1 MAIKKEIELDI
12 KVESVG
18 NLKQQ
23 LREAQKEVEALSDKF
38 GATSEAAIK
47 AAKKAAELKDQIG
60 DAKALTDAFNPDAK
74 FKALTSS
81 LSGVAAGFGAFQ
93 GALGLVGVEG
103 EEVEKTLLKVQS
115 AMAISEGLQQLGE
128 ARDSFKQLG
137 AVAKSVF
144 TGIKGAVAA
153 TGIGLLV
160 IALGT
165 IYTYWDDIKGALS
178 GVSDEQDKLNEKA
191 HQNVL
196 IEQQKLDKLNSQD
209 NSLRLQGLTEKEIL
223 KLKIA
228 QTDEVIKKSELELEQ
243 TINTHKA
250 QVEAEERN
258 KKILTGIIQFTTIP
272 LQLILKTIDKV
283 GSFLGKDFNLTD
295 KLNDWSASLIFDPKK
310 VKYEGY
316 LVEKEARENLA
327 KLKESRAGYQLQ
339 VNAIDKQAAD
349 ERAKIQN
356 EKNKTALDKEKEY
369 NDAVIK
375 ARKELED
382 EINRIGEAAR
392 DKRNKE
398 QEDRKEAAKKADQD
412 IYDNAKGYLEAAIL
426 DNANNFQAKID
437 LLDVQKSE
445 LLQNKELTEGEI
457 AAIEAKYRKDREQL
471 DKEEDEKKQ
480 KRISQQ
486 VQGVQDSLSIIS
498 NLTELFAGK
507 SRKQQERAF
516 KIQKAVNIASAV
528 IDTYKAAN
536 AALASAPPPLNFIA
550 MGAAITAGLVNVK
563 KIASQKFEG
572 GGASSGGGGSF
583 SGGGSSGGGAM
594 GGSSTVITPNFNIVG
609 NNGQNQLGN
618 LAPVQAFVVSSEMTT
633 QQALDRNRLRNATF

>member
-23 LREAQKEVEALSDKF
+23 LKQAQREVEALSEKF
-38 GATSEAAIK
+38 GATSEQAIK
-47 AAKKAAELKDQIG
+47 AAKKAAELKDAIG

-103 EEVEKTLLKVQS
+103 EQVEKTLLKVQS

-178 GVSDEQDKLNEKA
+178 GVSDEQDRLNEKA

-295 KLNDWSASLIFDPKK
+295 KLNDWSSSLIFDPKK

-339 VNAIDKQAAD
+339 INAIDKNAEA
-349 ERAKIQN
+349 ERNRIKN
-356 EKNKTALDKEKEY
+356 ESKTKDKEL
-369 NDAVIK
+369 A
-375 ARKELED
+375 
-382 EINRIGEAAR
+382 
-392 DKRNKE
+392 
-398 QEDRKEAAKKADQD
+398 
-412 IYDNAKGYLEAAIL
+412 
-426 DNANNFQAKID
+426 
-437 LLDVQKSE
+437 
-445 LLQNKELTEGEI
+445 
-457 AAIEAKYRKDREQL
+457 
-471 DKEEDEKKQ
+471 DEKKKQ
-480 KRISQQ
+480 AEEDALAEEAFLTSAKDRNKNFHDTIRENEIHSDNLKKKIASDYLAYIKEQNAKEVEEEKKKEEAKKQLRAQQ

-563 KIASQKFEG
+563 KIASQQFQG
-572 GGASSGGGGSF
+572 GGASSGGGSF
-583 SGGGSSGGGAM
+583 SGGGASSGGAM

-618 LAPVQAFVVSSEMTT
+618 LAPVQAFVVSSEMTS
-633 QQALDRNRLRNATF
+633 QQQLDRNRLRNATF

>member
-103 EEVEKTLLKVQS
+103 EQVEKTLLKVQS

-178 GVSDEQDKLNEKA
+178 GVSDEQDRLNEKA

-295 KLNDWSASLIFDPKK
+295 KLNDWSSSLIFDPKK

-339 VNAIDKQAAD
+339 INAIDKNAEAERARIKKESYKNQAD
-349 ERAKIQN
+349 EDKAEMERRAMMAQGEIDADAASYEYFAAQ
-356 EKNKTALDKEKEY
+356 DKKKADEKE
-369 NDAVIK
+369 A
-375 ARKELED
+375 ARLKELED
-382 EINRIGEAAR
+382 E
-392 DKRNKE
+392 
-398 QEDRKEAAKKADQD
+398 Q
-412 IYDNAKGYLEAAIL
+412 IL
-426 DNANNFQAKID
+426 AT
-437 LLDVQKSE
+437 L
-445 LLQNKELTEGEI
+445 
-457 AAIEAKYRKDREQL
+457 REQIRL
-471 DKEEDEKKQ
+471 KEVKDEEDKQ
-480 KRISQQ
+480 ARLKQLRANQI
-486 VQGVQDSLSIIS
+486 QGTLDTLSLLS
-498 NLTELFAGK
+498 NLAELFAGK
-507 SRKQQERAF
+507 SKAQQERAF
-516 KIQKAVNIASAV
+516 KIQKAANIAATLIETYLGAQKAYTSQIIPLDPTSV
-528 IDTYKAAN
+528 IRG
-536 AALASAPPPLNFIA
+536 ALA
-550 MGAAITAGLVNVK
+550 AAVVVSSGLLNVK
-563 KIASQKFEG
+563 KIASTQFNS
-572 GGASSGGGGSF
+572 GGASGGGGSASVGGMGGGA
-583 SGGGSSGGGAM
+583 SGGGSS
-594 GGSSTVITPNFNIVG
+594 VISPNFNIVG

-618 LAPVQAFVVSSEMTT
+618 LAPVQAYVVSGDMTS
-633 QQALDRNRLRNATF
+633 QQQLDRNRLRNATF

>member
-165 IYTYWDDIKGALS
+165 IYTYWDDIKGAVS
-178 GVSDEQDKLNEKA
+178 GVSDEQDRLNEKA

-196 IEQQKLDKLNSQD
+196 IEQQKLDRLNSQD

-295 KLNDWSASLIFDPKK
+295 KLNDWSSSLIFDPKK

-339 VNAIDKQAAD
+339 INAIDKNAEA
-349 ERAKIQN
+349 ERNRIKNESKAK
-356 EKNKTALDKEKEY
+356 DKEL
-369 NDAVIK
+369 A
-375 ARKELED
+375 
-382 EINRIGEAAR
+382 
-392 DKRNKE
+392 
-398 QEDRKEAAKKADQD
+398 
-412 IYDNAKGYLEAAIL
+412 
-426 DNANNFQAKID
+426 
-437 LLDVQKSE
+437 
-445 LLQNKELTEGEI
+445 
-457 AAIEAKYRKDREQL
+457 
-471 DKEEDEKKQ
+471 DEKKKQ
-480 KRISQQ
+480 AEEDAKNEEAFLTSAKDRNKNYHDTIRGNEIHSDNLKKKIASDYLEYIKQQNAKEVEEEKKKEEAKKQLRVQQ

-572 GGASSGGGGSF
+572 GSASSGGGGSF